1 MYLKSSYTGEHENM
15 FPNRNTCIPFHYT
28 RVETLCMYFY
38 VYNQAVERGD
48 HVEINI
54 SQVNLK
60 LSVCKQKHPITS
72 SFYRRAPFPNVN
84 IFCLHAIP
92 LSFWTRWKCE
102 NAWWEI
108 WNEHHPWIFSLLCV
122 CVCVVSCIASIL
134 PREHL
139 IYRIVGSWSL
149 ELRMYICMLWCVCLW
164 ISIWKFIRKCPF
176 CRFAIFSF

>member
-72 SFYRRAPFPNVN
+72 SPPSIVVLPFPTWTFSVFMQFLFHFGLVENVKMHDGKFGMN
-84 IFCLHAIP
+84 I
-92 LSFWTRWKCE
+92 
-102 NAWWEI
+102 
-108 WNEHHPWIFSLLCV
+108 
-122 CVCVVSCIASIL
+122 IL
-134 PREHL
+134 EFFP
-139 IYRIVGSWSL
+139 YSV
-149 ELRMYICMLWCVCLW
+149 
-164 ISIWKFIRKCPF
+164 
-176 CRFAIFSF
+176 FAYVLFHV